1 MFKATGK
8 PTKPG
13 KTPLNYSKEAEHH
26 KLDTAFH
33 QLNILPEEEQFVL
46 KHRFENRIP
55 EREDTTIPFVQDPWT
70 LPPQYSDQPTGP
82 VPDHNPFIPSSV
94 STPIR
99 PLQPTR
105 LVRPKIPQAF
115 LTHST
120 GTSTPGPVQQPYPG
134 TPLLVNK
141 LSLPALQTPSHFS
154 SNTAPAAIAIVTA
167 ATTVPSSSASSIPI
181 STTSAPPPATTTSTA
196 SAAISAGR
204 TPIPPMNI
212 FNMSSSL
219 KIEKFKGDNSQNPET
234 WLNTFKQYC
243 SFYDL
248 TKQKSAESFPFHLED
263 HARIWY
269 DTVSATKKSNFDELI
284 SVFKERFKDKQHLL
298 DLTILQTHQGR
309 TESVLDY
316 LSRLLKL
323 STNRNISDDILLAV
337 AMNGLRSDFKTVVM
351 TKEPKNIEELRHAA
365 VLAEKAINSSIGS
378 VTSINQTVLDEI
390 HSLKEEIKSINVIN
404 STPQMGHPQNQ
415 FQQPPNP
422 VYVQQPYFNQRTLNQ
437 QTYISNRFRQT

>member
-1 MFKATGK
+1 MFKAT
-8 PTKPG
+8 G

-33 QLNILPEEEQFVL
+33 QSNILPEEEQFVL

-55 EREDTTIPFVQDPWT
+55 EREDTTIPFVKNPWT
-70 LPPQYSDQPTGP
+70 LPSQYSDQPTGP

-99 PLQPTR
+99 PLQPKR

-120 GTSTPGPVQQPYPG
+120 GTSTPGPVQQSYPG
-134 TPLLVNK
+134 TPLPVNK

-167 ATTVPSSSASSIPI
+167 ATTVPSASSTPD
-181 STTSAPPPATTTSTA
+181 STTSAPPPAITTFIA

-204 TPIPPMNI
+204 TPILHMNI

-284 SVFKERFKDKQHLL
+284 SVFKERFYDQQYLL
-298 DLTILQTHQGR
+298 DLTILQPNKGR

-316 LSRLLKL
+316 FSILLKL
-323 STNRNISDDILLAV
+323 STNRNISDNILLAV

-365 VLAEKAINSSIGS
+365 VLAEKAINSNIGS
-378 VTSINQTVLDEI
+378 VTSSNQTVLDEI
-390 HSLKEEIKSINVIN
+390 HSFKEII
-404 STPQMGHPQNQ
+404 
-415 FQQPPNP
+415 
-422 VYVQQPYFNQRTLNQ
+422 
-437 QTYISNRFRQT
+437 

>member
-13 KTPLNYSKEAEHH
+13 KTPLNYSKEAEHQ

-105 LVRPKIPQAF
+105 VVRPKIPQVF

-134 TPLLVNK
+134 TPLPVNK

-154 SNTAPAAIAIVTA
+154 SNTTPAAIAIVTA

-196 SAAISAGR
+196 SAAISAEEAQQK
-204 TPIPPMNI
+204 
-212 FNMSSSL
+212 S
-219 KIEKFKGDNSQNPET
+219 KIYYDKSTKQPKFKVGDHVLLKVEKVQVGKKKKLEPKWTVTTTTTTGAGAGTTTTTLPSTTTNSSDQNQDT
-234 WLNTFKQYC
+234 IALQNYRI
-243 SFYDL
+243 DL
-248 TKQKSAESFPFHLED
+248 KTAIINLIEGKLSPLLLKPDYEVSTVMTTKDSTTATSSTTTTSTYADTTTTTTSIDTTTTTTSIDTTMTTKAPTDITRRNMKSTDATMKTTTMESTT
-263 HARIWY
+263 
-269 DTVSATKKSNFDELI
+269 TVDSATGSTI
-284 SVFKERFKDKQHLL
+284 VFNPDH
-298 DLTILQTHQGR
+298 
-309 TESVLDY
+309 
-316 LSRLLKL
+316 
-323 STNRNISDDILLAV
+323 
-337 AMNGLRSDFKTVVM
+337 
-351 TKEPKNIEELRHAA
+351 
-365 VLAEKAINSSIGS
+365 SIH
-378 VTSINQTVLDEI
+378 N
-390 HSLKEEIKSINVIN
+390 
-404 STPQMGHPQNQ
+404 
-415 FQQPPNP
+415 
-422 VYVQQPYFNQRTLNQ
+422 TLHV
-437 QTYISNRFRQT
+437 